1 MRRLRTR
8 EGYPVCTLGL
18 RGAISPAMSPIRT
31 VMLALVSA
39 LAAIGACSDP
49 SESTREESIEETP
62 EGASVEDLENVS
74 EAAADEATRAA
85 MEEALNREYPMH
97 GLVKRAQ
104 IVIRTEPNS
113 ESNPMGWLRWGERIR
128 LKGESQRAEG
138 CASGWYEIA
147 PRGWVC
153 SGQGI
158 DVAEE
163 PPPAEDPIVPP
174 ARRAEILPY
183 DYFYV
188 KEQMV
193 PQYHNLPSRDQQ
205 RAALAFGQRYV
216 ELLNSN
222 EQRAARF
229 LRGELG
235 GNEPTKHAAVERYLN
250 HAFFIAGTDVQV
262 RSRRRFVRTAGGGFV
277 KEAQLEGRTG
287 SDFHGVELTDEIT
300 LPIAWM
306 LRDARPRIHRERD
319 DGTHRFVRD
328 EEAEVVTRQTIVNPI
343 WKGRERIGD
352 HFYHRLEDPAWGEGE
367 VRWVRDWFIGVAEQ
381 IEAPFNIE
389 DDEPWV
395 HVDLSAQTLV
405 VYRGE
410 TPVYATLV
418 STGLD
423 EHETPTGT
431 FEIHKKM
438 VTDTMADLGPDAG
451 DDSYRIQDVPWTQYF
466 EGSFALHAAFWHH
479 RFGLQRSHGCVNLAP
494 ADAHRVFQET
504 WPRVPDGWHG
514 VNTRLT
520 GFRYSKVHVTR

>member
-1 MRRLRTR
+1 
-8 EGYPVCTLGL
+8 
-18 RGAISPAMSPIRT
+18 MSPIRIAALT
-31 VMLALVSA
+31 LASA
-39 LAAIGACSDP
+39 LAAGGACSDP
-49 SESTREESIEETP
+49 TTDEPDNVALEATP
-62 EGASVEDLENVS
+62 EGSRSVEDLENVS
-74 EAAADEATRAA
+74 EATADDATRAA
-85 MEEALNREYPMH
+85 MEEALDREFPLH

-104 IVIRTEPNS
+104 IVIRTEPDS

-128 LKGESQRAEG
+128 LKSESQRAEG
-138 CASGWYEIA
+138 CASGWYEVA

-153 SGQGI
+153 SGQGV
-158 DVAEE
+158 DVGEE
-163 PPPAEDPIVPP
+163 PPPAEDPVVPP
-174 ARRAEILPY
+174 ARRSEILPY
-183 DYFYV
+183 DYYYV

-205 RAALAFGQRYV
+205 RAAIAFGQRYV
-216 ELLNSN
+216 ELLESN

-235 GNEPTKHAAVERYLN
+235 GNEPTKHAAVDRYLN

-262 RSRRRFVRTAGGGFV
+262 RSRRRFLRTAEGGFV
-277 KEAQLEGRTG
+277 KEAQLEQRTG
-287 SDFHGVELTDEIT
+287 SDFRGVELNDDLT
-300 LPIAWM
+300 LPVAWM

-319 DGTHRFVRD
+319 DGTHRFVSD
-328 EEAEVVTRQTIVNPI
+328 EEAEVITRQTIVNEV
-343 WKGRERIGD
+343 WRGRERIGD
-352 HFYHRLEDPAWGEGE
+352 HFYHRLENAEWAGGETSGE
-367 VRWVRDWFIGVAEQ
+367 TRWVRDWFIGVAEK
-381 IEAPFNIE
+381 IEPPFDVE

-395 HVDLSAQTLV
+395 HVDLSSQTLV
-405 VYRGE
+405 IYRGE

-418 STGLD
+418 STGV
-423 EHETPTGT
+423 EGHETPTGT

-520 GFRYSKVHVTR
+520 GFRYSRVHVTD

>member
-1 MRRLRTR
+1 
-8 EGYPVCTLGL
+8 
-18 RGAISPAMSPIRT
+18 MSPIRITLLT
-31 VMLALVSA
+31 VASA
-39 LAAIGACSDP
+39 FAAGGACSDP
-49 SESTREESIEETP
+49 TTDERENVALEATP
-62 EGASVEDLENVS
+62 EGSRSVEDLENVS
-74 EAAADEATRAA
+74 EATANDATRAA
-85 MEEALNREYPMH
+85 MEEALDREFPLH

-104 IVIRTEPNS
+104 IVIRTEPDS

-128 LKGESQRAEG
+128 LKSEPQRAEG
-138 CASGWYEIA
+138 CASGWYEVA

-153 SGQGI
+153 SGQGV
-158 DVAEE
+158 DVGEE
-163 PPPAEDPIVPP
+163 PPAAEDPVVPP
-174 ARRAEILPY
+174 ARRSEILPY
-183 DYFYV
+183 DYYYV

-216 ELLNSN
+216 ELLDVN

-235 GNEPTKHAAVERYLN
+235 GNEPTKHAAVDRYLN

-262 RSRRRFVRTAGGGFV
+262 RSRRRFVRTAEGGFV
-277 KEAQLEGRTG
+277 KEAQLEPRTG
-287 SDFHGVELTDEIT
+287 SDFHGVELNEETT

-319 DGTHRFVRD
+319 DGTHRFVSD
-328 EEAEVVTRQTIVNPI
+328 EEAEVITRQNVVNDI
-343 WKGRERIGD
+343 WRGRERIGD
-352 HFYHRLEDPAWGEGE
+352 HFYHRLVNPAWGAGETGEGE
-367 VRWVRDWFIGVAEQ
+367 TRFVRDWFIGVAEK
-381 IEAPFNIE
+381 IEPPFEVE

-395 HVDLSAQTLV
+395 HVDLGSQTLV
-405 VYRGE
+405 IYRGE

-418 STGLD
+418 STGV
-423 EHETPTGT
+423 EGHETPTGT

-451 DDSYRIQDVPWTQYF
+451 DDTYRIQDVPWTQYF

-514 VNTRLT
+514 VSTRLT
-520 GFRYSKVHVTR
+520 GFRYSRVHVTD